1 MEEMDYY
8 DLLAE
13 INEELK
19 LAEEDLKILLSKE
32 NKWWS
37 IGFAAQG
44 KGNLLNEALDEFFM
58 QVIEYF
64 RKQRLKIQKAWLNYS
79 KA

>member
-19 LAEEDLKILLSKE
+19 LAEENLKILQSKE

-44 KGNLLNEALDEFFM
+44 KKNLLNEALDEFF
-58 QVIEYF
+58 
-64 RKQRLKIQKAWLNYS
+64 K
-79 KA
+79 